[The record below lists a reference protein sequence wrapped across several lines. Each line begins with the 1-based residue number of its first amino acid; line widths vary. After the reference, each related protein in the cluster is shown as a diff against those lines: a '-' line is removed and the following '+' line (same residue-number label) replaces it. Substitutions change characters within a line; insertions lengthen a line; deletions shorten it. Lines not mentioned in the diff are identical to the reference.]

1 MATPKKQV
9 VSNKP
14 TMVAFAVSET
24 VNMEMPYNGV
34 DYKAAFTYA
43 SSGKAFDESIIL
55 GFFIGKPA
63 PTADDYKAEFKKTFP
78 NKAVPTKRNGHS
90 AVIQK
95 LTKAAKIQ
103 EAIDNGF
110 KPLEAWNDEAHK
122 SKRSRIGNMTM
133 DGIYKLAKPFLGDDS
148 EPESDDG
155 IAFKKAKAF
164 RTALLECKGKKYQTA
179 FTKLEALAQGLGWV
193 FEVETETETE
203 TEADE

>member
-1 MATPKKQV
+1 MKATTKQT
-9 VSNKP
+9 KP

-34 DYKAAFTYA
+34 DFKAGFTYA

-63 PTADDYKAEFKKTFP
+63 PTADDYKAEFKKAFP
-78 NKAVPTKRNGHS
+78 KEPAPTKRNGHS

-122 SKRSRIGNMTM
+122 SKRTRIGNMTM

-148 EPESDDG
+148 EPESAEEKAEKQLLA
-155 IAFKKAKAF
+155 AFK
-164 RTALLECKGKKYQTA
+164 TMQDCKGKKWQVA
-179 FTKLEALAQGLGWV
+179 SGKLAATLQGLGV
-193 FEVETETETE
+193 QLPSDEVETNEE
-203 TEADE
+203 